1 MSSKSN
7 LFTICLSLSS
17 LGFWLLYIHYL
28 RHLWCAQYGS
38 AILQTN
44 CNVPAVLSEISRFP
58 LILKYSD
65 IGNLVRWAIFYVHV
79 FTFTIF
85 YKNSRSSFS
94 EKMHWAWG
102 WKFGKDP
109 EIPDCTDW
117 SAKTVQVVDRTLPQC
132 RPQYRGWRYRL
143 R

>member
-7 LFTICLSLSS
+7 LFTICLSFSS
-17 LGFWLLYIHYL
+17 LGFWLLYIRYL

-38 AILQTN
+38 AILQTT

-65 IGNLVRWAIFYVHV
+65 ILRFQNSATSSAEQF
-79 FTFTIF
+79 FT
-85 YKNSRSSFS
+85 KNSRSSFS

>member
-38 AILQTN
+38 AILQTT

-65 IGNLVRWAIFYVHV
+65 ILRFQNSATSSAEQF
-79 FTFTIF
+79 FT
-85 YKNSRSSFS
+85 KNSRSSFS

-132 RPQYRGWRYRL
+132 RPQDRGWRYRL